1 MHLTKLTD
9 QLTSIYKVI
18 NSNFLISGISCDSRE
33 IRKGMIFAAVNGTK
47 RKGINFLN
55 QALKQGASAVLC
67 DKKDAK
73 KIKEKKINILVS
85 DNIRLAI
92 SNIANKFYPLQPS
105 VIVGVTGTNGK
116 TTIVNFLRN
125 IWINNNFN
133 GASIGTLG
141 IQYNRYNKQTKL
153 TTLDPI
159 NLHKEI
165 TKLKK
170 KKIDF
175 LALEASSHALDQH
188 RLDNLRI
195 KYAVFTNLSRDHLDY
210 HKSMEKYFLSK
221 FRLFKFILNK
231 KGLALINTDNIYGKK
246 LKNLC
251 LDNNIKNISYGKD
264 KENDWQILSAK
275 KLKNSTKVKFR
286 KEKKI
291 YEFECLLF
299 ADFEIE
305 NLFCSM
311 ILANITGI
319 SLVNILKGIKKIKRP
334 QGRLNK
340 VKVLKSDINVF
351 IDYAHTPEALKSCL
365 ISLKKELKKQ
375 GKLILLFGCG
385 GNRDTGKRKLMGK
398 IAEKYADEVF
408 ITDDNPR
415 YESAKNIR
423 SEISKYCKK
432 SIDIANRKK
441 AIKKAINVMKE
452 EDILLIA
459 GKGHEK
465 NQIIKG
471 KYYPFDD
478 EIIARNA
485 ILKRDLL

>member
-1 MHLTKLTD
+1 M
-9 QLTSIYKVI
+9 
-18 NSNFLISGISCDSRE
+18 
-33 IRKGMIFAAVNGTK
+33 
-47 RKGINFLN
+47 
-55 QALKQGASAVLC
+55 
-67 DKKDAK
+67 
-73 KIKEKKINILVS
+73 
-85 DNIRLAI
+85 
-92 SNIANKFYPLQPS
+92 
-105 VIVGVTGTNGK
+105 
-116 TTIVNFLRN
+116 
-125 IWINNNFN
+125 
-133 GASIGTLG
+133 
-141 IQYNRYNKQTKL
+141 
-153 TTLDPI
+153 
-159 NLHKEI
+159 
-165 TKLKK
+165 
-170 KKIDF
+170 
-175 LALEASSHALDQH
+175 ALEASSHALDQH

-275 KLKNSTKVKFR
+275 KLNNITKVKFR
-286 KEKKI
+286 KDKKI

-385 GNRDTGKRKLMGK
+385 GDRDTGKRKLMGK

-441 AIKKAINVMKE
+441 AIKKAINVMKK

-485 ILKRDLL
+485 ILERDLL